1 MKRLA
6 ALLVLLSAA
15 VLAVAGVAGGGHA
28 KAPVKELSFCT
39 DPTFPPMES
48 TTTSG
53 KVVGFDVDMAAAIAK
68 RWKVKS
74 KAIKTSFPG
83 LIPALNAKRCAVII
97 SGIFVTPDRLKVAGA
112 VAYLHSHRVLLVQGG
127 NPKRIRSPNDLK
139 DKNVAV
145 QAGTKYEE
153 YLKELK
159 DQLGF
164 NLQSYPGDTDAVAQL
179 LIGRADVVLTQDTSA
194 AYQQSQHPG
203 DLAVGYLFPEQDSFG
218 IYYRKSDRA
227 LSAALRVAVKALKR
241 NGTLVRLAVK
251 YKLPK
256 EDVQ

>member
-97 SGIFVTPDRLKVAGA
+97 SGIFVTPDRLKQAGA
-112 VAYLHSHRVLLVQGG
+112 VPYMKTHRVLIVKAG
-127 NPKRIRSPNDLK
+127 NPQGIHSPNQLK
-139 DKNVAV
+139 GHNVAV

-153 YLKELK
+153 YLKALK
-159 DQLGF
+159 AKIGF
-164 NLQSYPGDTDAVAQL
+164 NLQSYPGDNDAVAQVL
-179 LIGRADVVLTQDTSA
+179 LGRADAVLTQDTSY
-194 AYQQSQHPG
+194 AYQAKQHPG
-203 DLAVGYLFPEQDSFG
+203 KLAIGFTFAASDKFG
-218 IYYRKSDRA
+218 IYYRKSEADLGTQIKDGVA
-227 LSAALRVAVKALKR
+227 TLKANGKLAKIAA
-241 NGTLVRLAVK
+241 K
-251 YKLPK
+251 YKIPLNTVK
-256 EDVQ
+256 